1 MIPVRG
7 HSLKLSLTRNTSRIR
22 RTFFSQRVVTDWNR
36 LPQRMSYRSTVYQR
50 FLPLHATSNGAVM
63 PSYDVRLSVRLSV
76 CLSVTLMDADH
87 IR

>member
-1 MIPVRG
+1 MLNIFRFVLVALKTNR
-7 HSLKLSLTRNTSRIR
+7 HSLDGVVNPDSR
-22 RTFFSQRVVTDWNR
+22 TVTVKKQKWNICPALR
-36 LPQRMSYRSTVYQR
+36 P

-63 PSYDVRLSVRLSV
+63 PSHDVCPSV